1 MQSANQKLHSIKVKK
16 NLDNLIEKGSE
27 INKKN
32 IIEAEMINYKR
43 APTEILSYDSF
54 GFLDKY
60 KDKNEINRYLKYKKY
75 LF

>member
-1 MQSANQKLHSIKVKK
+1 MQSINQKLYSVQIKK
-16 NLDNLIEKGSE
+16 NLDNIIEKGSD

-43 APTEILSYDSF
+43 APTEVLSYDSF

>member
-1 MQSANQKLHSIKVKK
+1 MQSANQKLHSIQVKK

>member
-1 MQSANQKLHSIKVKK
+1 MQSVNQKLYSFQIKK
-16 NLDNLIEKGSE
+16 NLDNIIEKGSD

-43 APTEILSYDSF
+43 APTEVLSYDSF

>member
-1 MQSANQKLHSIKVKK
+1 MQSENQKLYSLQIKK
-16 NLDNLIEKGSE
+16 NLDNIIEKGSD

-43 APTEILSYDSF
+43 APTEVLSYDSF

>member
-1 MQSANQKLHSIKVKK
+1 MQSVNQKLYSSLIRK
-16 NLDNLIEKGSE
+16 NLDNLVEKGSD

-32 IIEAEMINYKR
+32 IIEAEMINYRR

>member
-1 MQSANQKLHSIKVKK
+1 MQSVNQKLHPIQVKK

>member
-1 MQSANQKLHSIKVKK
+1 MQSVNQKLYSIQIKK
-16 NLDNLIEKGSE
+16 NLDNIIEKGSD

>member
-1 MQSANQKLHSIKVKK
+1 MQSVNQKLYSVQIKK
-16 NLDNLIEKGSE
+16 NLDNIIEKGSD

>member
-1 MQSANQKLHSIKVKK
+1 MQSVNQKLYSSQIRK
-16 NLDNLIEKGSE
+16 NLDNLVEKGSD

-32 IIEAEMINYKR
+32 IIEAEMINYRR

-54 GFLDKY
+54 GLLDKY

>member
-1 MQSANQKLHSIKVKK
+1 MQSVNQKLYSLQIKK
-16 NLDNLIEKGSE
+16 NLDNLIERGSD

-43 APTEILSYDSF
+43 TQSEILSYDSF

>member
-1 MQSANQKLHSIKVKK
+1 MQSVNQKLYSVQIKK
-16 NLDNLIEKGSE
+16 NLDNIIEKGSD

-43 APTEILSYDSF
+43 APTEVLSYDSF

>member
-1 MQSANQKLHSIKVKK
+1 MQSLNQKLYSVQIKK
-16 NLDNLIEKGSE
+16 NLDNIIEKGSD

-43 APTEILSYDSF
+43 APTEVLSYDSF

>member
-1 MQSANQKLHSIKVKK
+1 MQSVNQKLYSVQIKK
-16 NLDNLIEKGSE
+16 NLDNIIEKGSD

-43 APTEILSYDSF
+43 APTEVLSYDSF

-60 KDKNEINRYLKYKKY
+60 KDKSEINRYLKYKKY

>member
-1 MQSANQKLHSIKVKK
+1 MQSVNQKLYSLQIKK
-16 NLDNLIEKGSE
+16 NLDNLIERGSD

-43 APTEILSYDSF
+43 TQTEILSYDSF

>member
-1 MQSANQKLHSIKVKK
+1 MQSANQKLHSIQVKK

-60 KDKNEINRYLKYKKY
+60 KDKNEINTKKVK
-75 LF
+75 LLGI

>member
-1 MQSANQKLHSIKVKK
+1 MQSVNQKLYSNQIRK
-16 NLDNLIEKGSE
+16 NLDNLVEKGSD

-32 IIEAEMINYKR
+32 IIEAEMINYRR

>member
-1 MQSANQKLHSIKVKK
+1 MQSVNQKFYSSQIRK
-16 NLDNLIEKGSE
+16 NLDNLVEKGSD

-32 IIEAEMINYKR
+32 IIEAEMINYRR

>member
-1 MQSANQKLHSIKVKK
+1 MQSVNQKLYSSQIRK
-16 NLDNLIEKGSE
+16 NLDNLVEKGSD

-32 IIEAEMINYKR
+32 IIEAEMINYRR

>member
-1 MQSANQKLHSIKVKK
+1 MQSVNQKLYSLQIKK
-16 NLDNLIEKGSE
+16 NLDNLIERGSD

-43 APTEILSYDSF
+43 TQTKILSYDSF

>member
-1 MQSANQKLHSIKVKK
+1 MQSVNQKLYSIQIKK
-16 NLDNLIEKGSE
+16 NLDNIIEKGSD

-43 APTEILSYDSF
+43 APTEVLSYDSF